1 MYIPSAISLGLLKLA
16 LEFPAMLVRWCQ
28 MVAGSFA
35 SEGAVAV
42 DPVAVPKNLELPS
55 MTIHGE

>member
-1 MYIPSAISLGLLKLA
+1 MYIPSAISLGLLKLG
-16 LEFPAMLVRWCQ
+16 LEFPAMLCQ

-42 DPVAVPKNLELPS
+42 DPVAVLKNLELPS
-55 MTIHGE
+55 VTIHGE